1 MFTLARTWWAQTA
14 FLITAGE
21 GVGLHVVGYSV
32 SHSSEKEPHG
42 AKRAVPW
49 ALLVPVLWLWAS
61 CAELEPMVEPEVADL
76 QLTIDTLKTAMRDAQ
91 RTIADLRGEL
101 EARRKELGE
110 AQVARAQLEGK
121 VRETERRLAEAKH
134 VIDLQREELAAARN
148 ERERIARASQQ
159 LQAQLRHLQRQL
171 AQHSKLL
178 QGSGG
183 AAPAVAPRNASRSP
197 VGAEQASLPM
207 AAEPSATPP
216 SNVSAAEAGN
226 GRVLESKLPAPPR
239 TVTVQAGDTLWSLSR
254 RYRVSLAELRALNNL
269 RGNRIE
275 LGQALWL
282 PDAGPPADPGLS
294 SNGAQVP

>member
-1 MFTLARTWWAQTA
+1 MIHPSGNET
-14 FLITAGE
+14 
-21 GVGLHVVGYSV
+21 
-32 SHSSEKEPHG
+32 PG
-42 AKRAVPW
+42 ANRAVPW
-49 ALLVPVLWLWAS
+49 VFLVPVLWWWAG

-76 QLTIDTLKTAMRDAQ
+76 QLTIDALKTAVRDAQ
-91 RTIADLRGEL
+91 RTIAELRGEL

-121 VRETERRLAEAKH
+121 LRETERRLAEAKH

-148 ERERIARASQQ
+148 ERERIARAGQQ

-178 QGSGG
+178 QESGVS
-183 AAPAVAPRNASRSP
+183 APAAASRNVSRSP
-197 VGAEQASLPM
+197 VGAEPASLPD
-207 AAEPSATPP
+207 ADPYAIPFPNTSTAG
-216 SNVSAAEAGN
+216 AGN
-226 GRVLESKLPAPPR
+226 RRALEPELPALPR

-275 LGQALWL
+275 PGQALWL
-282 PDAGPPADPGLS
+282 PDAGPATVPGFS
-294 SNGAQVP
+294 GNGAQVP